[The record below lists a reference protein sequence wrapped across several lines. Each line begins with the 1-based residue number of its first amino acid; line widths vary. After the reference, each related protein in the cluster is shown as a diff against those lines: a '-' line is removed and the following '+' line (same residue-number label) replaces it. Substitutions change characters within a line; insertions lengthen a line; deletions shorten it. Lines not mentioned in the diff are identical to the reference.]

1 MSVTNV
7 SATSHAIV
15 VAARDGISIMR
26 SRLHRAAPMAG
37 LVVALLVN
45 VAWIGL
51 LVYGLTTLF

>member
-1 MSVTNV
+1 V
-7 SATSHAIV
+7 SATPHAIV
-15 VAARDGISIMR
+15 VAARGGISIMR